1 MPILTIILL
10 CIAAVLPVLGFILM
24 LGFARKGETLP
35 ERRWRKRHGLLFW
48 VLIPALLGA
57 GIVLGILEFLP
68 DLSTKLSVLLLG
80 VTTATGMALQRRHEE
95 KRGGV

>member
-1 MPILTIILL
+1 MILL
-10 CIAAVLPVLGFILM
+10 GIAAVLPVVGFILM
-24 LGFARKGETLP
+24 LGFARKGETLS

-80 VTTATGMALQRRHEE
+80 VTTATGIALPRRHEE
-95 KRGGV
+95 KRGGM